1 MKKVLALVLAVVMV
15 CTMAM
20 AVTIEIGSGTPVEG
34 AGATEYA
41 KLEPGSKLY
50 FKLSELTADG
60 YQGYYDLGADKAVGG
75 TGDNAD
81 KFLPANNKVTVTY
94 GKGAELV
101 KSAGWVE
108 TTEYGWIYQIVL
120 KDSDTATYDKTTA
133 DFSITKVVF
142 KATGENA
149 VEYIYDKDHEG
160 VKAWNYGWA
169 TGELPLFDS
178 KTPVDITG
186 SGEGFGGFIPLNTI
200 VTLQAIEGT
209 DGVIKSNVW
218 YMGETNQDEIKYNV
232 AAGQKILRKD
242 FNGSFIDEEWA
253 KKYGFDTLTEDPIV
267 VTVNDTNLV
276 GAATLTQYVHDYFKG
291 VNFYYVAIDG
301 TVTKAALKVDDGVA
315 TFKVP
320 AYSAVIAVEGTLK
333 NVSAPV
339 ADNAEVTNP
348 GTGAND
354 VVGVAAALAVV
365 ALVSGAAIS
374 LKK

>member
-50 FKLSELTADG
+50 FTLEELEDDG
-60 YQGYYDLGADKAVGG
+60 YEGYYSVGEDKEAG
-75 TGDNAD
+75 TEDD
-81 KFLPANNKVTVTY
+81 VFVPANNKVTVTY

-108 TTEYGWIYQIVL
+108 TNEHGWIYQIVL

-169 TGELPLFDS
+169 TDELPLVDS
-178 KTPVDITG
+178 KTPVDITF
-186 SGEGFGGFIPLNTI
+186 SGEGFGGFLPLNTI
-200 VTLQAIEGT
+200 VTLQAVEGT

-218 YMGETNQDEIKYNV
+218 YMGILNQYEVEYNV
-232 AAGQKILRKD
+232 AAGQKILRKNFD
-242 FNGSFIDEEWA
+242 GSFVDAAGKWA
-253 KKYGFDTLTEDPIV
+253 KKYGIDTLNETPTV

-276 GAATLTQYVHDYFKG
+276 GAATLTQYVHDNFKG